1 METAVSYVNG
11 AATRDTPVEAVA
23 AHDLLRE
30 EMPASRSDTVKLPT
44 WLIGTL
50 VGMAVTFL
58 GQFGATLYQVGQW
71 HANQQNMNAQIEE
84 LKHEIARQRDE
95 ISALR
100 VELASS
106 PKSK

>member
-11 AATRDTPVEAVA
+11 AAKRDTPVTPVVP
-23 AHDLLRE
+23 DLLRE

-50 VGMAVTFL
+50 IGMAVTFL

-106 PKSK
+106 AKSK

>member
-1 METAVSYVNG
+1 MESVSYVNG
-11 AATRDTPVEAVA
+11 AAKRDTPVAPVA
-23 AHDLLRE
+23 PDLLRE

-44 WLIGTL
+44 WLVGTL
-50 VGMAVTFL
+50 IGMAVTLF
-58 GQFGATLYQVGQW
+58 GQFGATLYQAGQW
-71 HANQQNMNAQIEE
+71 QANQQNMNAQIEE
-84 LKHEIARQRDE
+84 LKREIVQQRDE